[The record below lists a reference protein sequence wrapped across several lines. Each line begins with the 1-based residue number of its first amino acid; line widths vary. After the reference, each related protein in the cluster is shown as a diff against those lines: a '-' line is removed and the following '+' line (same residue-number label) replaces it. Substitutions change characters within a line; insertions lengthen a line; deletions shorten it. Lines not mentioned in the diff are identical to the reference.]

1 MTPRAKSSTVKPL
14 LSTLNSKKEVKE
26 NQKENIIS
34 KEVKVGSR
42 TNLLEKR
49 AFSKESQRS

>member
-14 LSTLNSKKEVKE
+14 LSTLNAKKEVKE

-42 TNLLEKR
+42 ANLLEKR
-49 AFSKESQRS
+49 AFSKESQWS